1 MAKTKK
7 RNKKKILAIPTDV
20 RRQCLK
26 KFRSQHRVVVVQS
39 LGASLGYKVA
49 SWAVCRETILRTFV
63 VPTATEIPVN
73 LWESVQRELAI
84 WFARYVA
91 RHKHLPSVRN
101 ERGRRKR
108 LWKKLLPKHQA
119 HMETKNVVLR
129 LQGKTTPVKAPV
141 AGPTGYIIIY
151 DPALRIFPRLKYFR
165 VHSTS
170 CDRVDMERR
179 RVHRKNRKG
188 LAGDSWLLEA
198 LTPEKAVR
206 KQVAELDEDNKGYD
220 ASDFLI
226 HECCGRTR

>member
-1 MAKTKK
+1 MATSKK
-7 RNKKKILAIPTDV
+7 RKKKVLVIPLAD
-20 RRQCLK
+20 RKLCFK
-26 KFRSQHRVVVVQS
+26 KFRSKHQLVTVTG
-39 LGASLGYKVA
+39 LGPSLGYKVS
-49 SWAVCRETILRTFV
+49 SWAACRETILRKFEM
-63 VPTATEIPVN
+63 PKATEIPLN
-73 LWESVQRELAI
+73 LWESVQRELAV

-129 LQGKTTPVKAPV
+129 FQGKAKPVQAPV

-151 DPALRIFPRLKYFR
+151 DPALRMRSTFFR

-179 RVHRKNRKG
+179 RVHKKNRKG

-198 LTPEKAVR
+198 LTPDKAVR
-206 KQVAELDEDNKGYD
+206 KQVAELDEDDKGYD
-220 ASDFLI
+220 ASDFDI
-226 HECCGRTR
+226 HECCGR